1 LTPRFDPYAVSPPGE
16 SWGFIV
22 DDEPIRR
29 APAGSDHLLEP
40 DTGAVRLAPDVRH
53 QVWRNEYVFVSEE
66 LRPLGNGGVVSVLSV
81 RGTVFLRGR
90 GLGADLLDFEAKV
103 IDPSNTAGIVVLVG
117 GPQRAA
123 VERKVLKVVE
133 WHRSEMDL
141 RDQSMEP
148 LLTASELWN
157 DFRRVRM
164 TS

>member
-1 LTPRFDPYAVSPPGE
+1 M
-16 SWGFIV
+16 

-29 APAGSDHLLEP
+29 APSGSGHLLEP

-66 LRPLGNGGVVSVLSV
+66 PRPLSDGSVVSVLSV

-103 IDPSNTAGIVVLVG
+103 IDPLNTAGIVVSVG
-117 GPQRAA
+117 GPQRAV
-123 VERKVLKVVE
+123 VERKVFKVVE
-133 WHRSEMDL
+133 WYRAEIDL
-141 RDQSMEP
+141 QEQGVDP

-157 DFRRVRM
+157 DFRRIRM
-164 TS
+164 AS

>member
-1 LTPRFDPYAVSPPGE
+1 LIRFDPYAVTPPGE

-29 APAGSDHLLEP
+29 APAGTIHLLEP

-53 QVWRNEYVFVSEE
+53 QVWRNEHVFVSEE
-66 LRPLGNGGVVSVLSV
+66 LRPLGDGGAVSVLSV
-81 RGTVFLRGR
+81 RGSVFLRER

-103 IDPSNTAGIVVLVG
+103 IDPLHEACIVVSVG
-117 GPQRAA
+117 GPHRVA
-123 VERKVLKVVE
+123 VERKVFKVVE
-133 WHRSEMDL
+133 WYRTEADL
-141 RDQSMEP
+141 REQGMEP

-164 TS
+164 AS

>member
-1 LTPRFDPYAVSPPGE
+1 
-16 SWGFIV
+16 V

-29 APAGSDHLLEP
+29 APAGSGHLLEP
-40 DTGAVRLAPDVRH
+40 DTSAVRLAPDVRH

-66 LRPLGNGGVVSVLSV
+66 LRLLGDGGVVSVLSV

-103 IDPSNTAGIVVLVG
+103 IDPLNTAGIVVSVG

-141 RDQSMEP
+141 REQGMEP

-164 TS
+164 AS

>member
-1 LTPRFDPYAVSPPGE
+1 MIRFDPYAVTPSGE

-29 APAGSDHLLEP
+29 ATAGSAHLLEP

-53 QVWRNEYVFVSEE
+53 QVWRNEYVFVSEG
-66 LRPLGNGGVVSVLSV
+66 LRPLGDNGVVSVLSV

-103 IDPSNTAGIVVLVG
+103 IDPLNDACIVVSVG
-117 GPQRAA
+117 GPERVA
-123 VERKVLKVVE
+123 VERKVAKTVE
-133 WHRSEMDL
+133 WYVTEMDL
-141 RDQSMEP
+141 REQGMEP

-157 DFRRVRM
+157 DFRRIRM
-164 TS
+164 AS

>member
-1 LTPRFDPYAVSPPGE
+1 MIRFDPYAVTPPGE

-29 APAGSDHLLEP
+29 APAGNIHLLEP

-53 QVWRNEYVFVSEE
+53 QVWRNEHVFASEE
-66 LRPLGNGGVVSVLSV
+66 LRPLGDGGVVSVLSV
-81 RGTVFLRGR
+81 RGTVFLRER

-103 IDPSNTAGIVVLVG
+103 LDPLHEACIVASVG
-117 GPQRAA
+117 GPQRVA
-123 VERKVLKVVE
+123 VERKVSKVVE
-133 WHRSEMDL
+133 WYRTEADL
-141 RDQSMEP
+141 REQGMEP

-164 TS
+164 AS

>member
-1 LTPRFDPYAVSPPGE
+1 LIRFDPYAVTPPGE
-16 SWGFIV
+16 AWEFIV

-29 APAGSDHLLEP
+29 APAGSGHLLEP

-66 LRPLGNGGVVSVLSV
+66 PRPLGDGSVVSVLSV

-103 IDPSNTAGIVVLVG
+103 IDPLHGACIVVSVG
-117 GPQRAA
+117 GPHRAI

-141 RDQSMEP
+141 REQGMEP

-164 TS
+164 AS

>member
-1 LTPRFDPYAVSPPGE
+1 MIRFDPYAVTPPVE

-29 APAGSDHLLEP
+29 APLDAVHLLEL

-53 QVWRNEYVFVSEE
+53 QVWRNEHVFASEE
-66 LRPLGNGGVVSVLSV
+66 LRPLGDGGAVSVLSV
-81 RGTVFLRGR
+81 RGTVFLRDR

-103 IDPSNTAGIVVLVG
+103 IDPLHEACIVVSVG

-123 VERKVLKVVE
+123 VERKVSKVVDWYKTE
-133 WHRSEMDL
+133 ADL
-141 RDQSMEP
+141 REQGMEP
-148 LLTASELWN
+148 LLTSAELWN

-164 TS
+164 VS